1 MDSNIVWNIIDKYFE
16 NDKYN
21 LVSHLLDSYNDFFET
36 GLKTI
41 FKEKNPIQILKNQDP
56 KTKEF
61 NYSCKMY
68 LGGKTGDK
76 IYYGKPIIYDDINT
90 HYMYPNEA
98 RLRNMNYGFS
108 IHYDVDVFFTIKTEG
123 AEDFHH
129 TFTLDK
135 IFLGRFPVMLH
146 SNLCILKGLN
156 RETCFNM
163 GECKNDPGGYFIV
176 DGKEKVIVCQEKFG
190 DNMLYIRDKVDD
202 KYSHAADIRC
212 KSEDASKPVRTL
224 SIRILATSAQF
235 SNNQIVISIPN
246 VRKPVPL
253 FIVFRA
259 LGIISDKDI
268 ISYCLL
274 DLKKHSH
281 LIDLF
286 VPSVH
291 DAGSIF
297 TQETALKYIALL
309 TKGKTNAHVQEILM
323 NYLVP
328 HMGELNFR
336 EKAYYLGYIVYKLLR
351 VFTKEDLPTDRDN
364 FKLKRVEL
372 PGTLLYDLFK
382 EYYTIMQNMIFK
394 KFDKIYYYHEGQYQ
408 DKKFINLVTLNYK
421 DVFKERDL
429 ELGFR
434 RAFKGNWGAHSHT
447 KREGVVQDLNRL
459 SFNSSISHRRKMN
472 LPMDA
477 SAKVIGPRLLHGSQW
492 GIIDPLDTPDGGNV
506 GLHKHMSIVAKVT
519 NGFSMYPMVK
529 WLRVY
534 CSLIYLTETLNYNLV
549 RTAKVFVNGAW
560 VGVVNEPI
568 ECIETI
574 RFYRRS
580 SLIPIH
586 TSVSWNT
593 EENVIEIFT
602 DSGRLVRPVFY
613 VDKGKTLALHVNKKM
628 ESIIKKREF
637 TWNSLITGFQK
648 KKDDNFDVKN
658 NKFYT
663 IKELYDTN
671 IDTLQQN
678 KAIIEYLDS
687 NETNT
692 RLIAIKLDELTKGNY
707 THLEI
712 HPSLLLGVMGNQI
725 IYPENN
731 QLPRNLFSCG
741 QSKQGVSLYH
751 SNFTNRIDKM
761 GVILNYGQIPLVKSR
776 YMKYINNEEH
786 PYGENTI
793 VAIMCYSG
801 YNVED
806 AVLINKGAVDRGLF
820 RTTYYNMYE
829 KREESSKVGGSM
841 VDSKFTNIE
850 TAQNVKGTKPGY
862 DYSHLDKHGMIKENT
877 QMDDKVVLMGK
888 TTYNIENPDVLVD
901 SSIYPKKG
909 QLGYV
914 DKVFMT
920 EGEEG
925 FRLAKTRIREE
936 RIPAIGDKVGSRC
949 GQKGTIGLIVA
960 EEDMPFTAN
969 GQKPDIIINPHA
981 IPSRMTIGQ
990 ILESLVGKACSL
1002 YGSFGDCTAFVNEG
1016 PKHEVFGKL
1025 LTNYGYHASGS
1036 ELLYN
1041 GMTGEQ
1047 VDADIYMGPTYY
1059 MRIKHM
1065 VKDKINYRAQGPRT
1079 MLTRQ
1084 TVQGRANDGGLRIG
1098 EMERDCMI
1106 SHGATAFLQ
1115 ESMLLRGDLY
1125 YMAICNKTGML
1136 AIYNETNNLFLSP
1149 MADGPIRFTETL
1161 DNKMKI
1167 ENISRYGRDFSIVKV
1182 PYAFKLLM
1190 QELATMNVQIR
1201 IITEDNINQIENMS
1215 FSKNMNKLLNI
1226 DEQKEISGIQRHI
1239 TDKQDSGVVAANKE
1253 GYSDVLKG
1261 TPVADEEFVIPST
1274 LDMRNI
1280 EPSSINNVEYEKGDE
1295 VHYRTDHNPRR
1306 LWFIQKKMPD
1316 GEFVISTYDLID
1328 LPYVDGY
1335 INDGRTAIVVVTG
1348 LELFKKSDHIYS
1360 GSDWDDYPRP
1370 NEFFVGDNVYYSK
1383 DSVNNRIWEIIMID
1397 SNNSWMTTI
1406 RSYNLTNI
1414 PEKVREYVYKNEYI
1428 QLVVPQSEL
1437 NMPESTSPNSPPPA
1451 PNSYPGSPT
1460 YGYNSPGSPPTA
1472 PNSPGSPP
1480 TAPNSPGSPTYG
1492 YNFPS
1497 QYDPNSPPYSA
1508 ILGREMTEQEFND
1521 AKSRPRT
1528 PNYTPPGSPNYP
1540 RPDSPNYPPPGAYSG
1555 SPTIIINTGNSQIPL
1570 QQATKNASSIIGA
1583 VSDANKEDVEELS
1596 SLENSSASNIQTLN
1610 VKKIIDK
1617 GNGNKEISILTDI
1630 AEEKKEEDEG
1640 ETTKKTINM

>member
-36 GLKTI
+36 GLKNI
-41 FKEKNPIQILKNQDP
+41 FKEKNPIQILKNQDS
-56 KTKEF
+56 KTNEF
-61 NYSCKMY
+61 NYICKMY
-68 LGGKTGDK
+68 LGGKSGNK
-76 IYYGKPIIYDDINT
+76 IYYGKPIIYDDVNT

-108 IHYDVDVFFTIKTEG
+108 IHYDIEVFFTIKTEG
-123 AEDFHH
+123 EEDFHH

-163 GECKNDPGGYFIV
+163 GECRNDPGGYFIV
-176 DGKEKVIVCQEKFG
+176 DGKEKVIVCQEKFA
-190 DNMLYIRDKVDD
+190 DNMLYIRDTVDD
-202 KYSHAADIRC
+202 KYSHSADIRC

-224 SIRILATSAQF
+224 SVRIVGISVPSTDLNKKAPPGF
-235 SNNQIVISIPN
+235 SNKQIVVSIPN

-274 DLKKHSH
+274 DLKKHSQYVE
-281 LIDLF
+281 LF
-286 VPSVH
+286 IPSVH

-297 TQETALKYIALL
+297 TQETALKYISLL

-323 NYLVP
+323 NYFVP
-328 HMGELNFR
+328 HIGELNFR
-336 EKAYYLGYIVYKLLR
+336 DKAYYLGYIVYKLLR
-351 VFTKEDLPTDRDN
+351 VYTKEDLPTDRDN
-364 FKLKRVEL
+364 FKMKRVEL

-408 DKKFINLVTLNYK
+408 EKKFINLVTLNYQ
-421 DVFKERDL
+421 DVFKERNL
-429 ELGFR
+429 EIGFK

-447 KREGVVQDLNRL
+447 KREGVIQDLNRL
-459 SFNSSISHRRKMN
+459 SFNSSLSHRRKMN

-519 NGFSMYPMVK
+519 NGYSMYPMVK

-534 CSLIYLTETLNYNLV
+534 CSLVYLTETLNYNLV
-549 RTAKVFVNGAW
+549 RTAKIFVNGAW

-568 ECIETI
+568 KCIETI

-602 DSGRLVRPVFY
+602 DSGRLVRPIFY
-613 VDKGKTLALHVNKKM
+613 VDKEKNTLALHVNKKM
-628 ESIIKKREF
+628 ETIIKKREF

-663 IKELYDTN
+663 IKELYDTS

-678 KAIIEYLDS
+678 KSIIEYLDS

-692 RLIAIKLDELTKGNY
+692 RLITTKLSDLSKGNY

-761 GVILNYGQIPLVKSR
+761 GIVLNYGQIPLVKSR

-829 KREESSKVGGSM
+829 TREESSKVAGSM
-841 VDSKFTNIE
+841 IDSKFTNIE

-877 QMDDKVVLMGK
+877 QMDDLVPKVLIGK
-888 TTYNIENPDVLVD
+888 TTYNIENPDILVD
-901 SSIYPKKG
+901 SSTYPKKG

-949 GQKGTIGLIVA
+949 GQKGTIGLIV
-960 EEDMPFTAN
+960 EEQDMPFTAN

-1084 TVQGRANDGGLRIG
+1084 VVQGRANDGGLRIG

-1106 SHGATAFLQ
+1106 SHGATSFLQ

-1136 AIYNETNNLFLSP
+1136 SIYNETNNLFLSP
-1149 MADGPIRFTETL
+1149 MVDGPIRFTETL

-1167 ENISRYGRDFSIVKV
+1167 ENISRFGRDFSIVKV
-1182 PYAFKLLM
+1182 PYAFKLLL
-1190 QELATMNVQIR
+1190 QELTTMNVQMR

-1226 DEQKEISGIQRHI
+1226 DEKEELKGIQDDI
-1239 TDKQDSGVVAANKE
+1239 TIKQNNVVIDANKE
-1253 GYSDVLKG
+1253 VYDRIDLLRNH
-1261 TPVADEEFVIPST
+1261 AQEEAVYIPSD

-1280 EPSSINNVEYEKGDE
+1280 EPSSKSNMNYEKGDE
-1295 VHYRTDHNPRR
+1295 VYYREDNNKERI
-1306 LWFIQKKMPD
+1306 WFIQKQMAD
-1316 GEFVISTYDLID
+1316 GEFVISTYDLIN
-1328 LPYVDGY
+1328 LPHVDGY
-1335 INDGRTAIVVVTG
+1335 INDGNTAMVIVTG
-1348 LELFKKSDHIYS
+1348 LEIYKKTDHKYSD
-1360 GSDWDDYPRP
+1360 SDWDDFPRP
-1370 NEFFVGDNVYYSK
+1370 NEFMVGDNVYYYK
-1383 DSVNNRIWEIIMID
+1383 DSVKNRIWEILKID
-1397 SNNSWMTTI
+1397 STNLWMTTI
-1406 RSYNLTNI
+1406 RSYNLFDI
-1414 PEKVREYVYKNEYI
+1414 PEKVKKFIHKNEYI
-1428 QLVVPQSEL
+1428 QLVVPQSDL
-1437 NMPESTSPNSPPPA
+1437 NMPESTSPNSPPYA
-1451 PNSYPGSPT
+1451 PGSPA
-1460 YGYNSPGSPPTA
+1460 YSPAYAPGSPPYA
-1472 PNSPGSPP
+1472 PGSP
-1480 TAPNSPGSPTYG
+1480 AYSPAYASDTSPM
-1492 YNFPS
+1492 
-1497 QYDPNSPPYSA
+1497 YDPNSPPYSA

-1521 AKSRPRT
+1521 ANSRPRS
-1528 PNYTPPGSPNYP
+1528 PAYSPGTPPYAPSSPNTP
-1540 RPDSPNYPPPGAYSG
+1540 IGV
-1555 SPTIIINTGNSQIPL
+1555 PTIIINTGNSQIPL
-1570 QQATKNASSIIGA
+1570 KQETKDVSSIIGA
-1583 VSDANKEDVEELS
+1583 VSDANEEDIEELS
-1596 SLENSSASNIQTLN
+1596 TLDNKSPGVQTLN
-1610 VKKIIDK
+1610 VSKIIDK

-1630 AEEKKEEDEG
+1630 AEEKKDEEDE
-1640 ETTKKTINM
+1640 TIKKTINM

>member
-1 MDSNIVWNIIDKYFE
+1 
-16 NDKYN
+16 
-21 LVSHLLDSYNDFFET
+21 
-36 GLKTI
+36 
-41 FKEKNPIQILKNQDP
+41 
-56 KTKEF
+56 
-61 NYSCKMY
+61 
-68 LGGKTGDK
+68 
-76 IYYGKPIIYDDINT
+76 
-90 HYMYPNEA
+90 
-98 RLRNMNYGFS
+98 
-108 IHYDVDVFFTIKTEG
+108 
-123 AEDFHH
+123 
-129 TFTLDK
+129 
-135 IFLGRFPVMLH
+135 
-146 SNLCILKGLN
+146 
-156 RETCFNM
+156 
-163 GECKNDPGGYFIV
+163 
-176 DGKEKVIVCQEKFG
+176 
-190 DNMLYIRDKVDD
+190 
-202 KYSHAADIRC
+202 
-212 KSEDASKPVRTL
+212 
-224 SIRILATSAQF
+224 
-235 SNNQIVISIPN
+235 
-246 VRKPVPL
+246 
-253 FIVFRA
+253 
-259 LGIISDKDI
+259 
-268 ISYCLL
+268 
-274 DLKKHSH
+274 
-281 LIDLF
+281 
-286 VPSVH
+286 
-291 DAGSIF
+291 
-297 TQETALKYIALL
+297 
-309 TKGKTNAHVQEILM
+309 
-323 NYLVP
+323 
-328 HMGELNFR
+328 
-336 EKAYYLGYIVYKLLR
+336 
-351 VFTKEDLPTDRDN
+351 
-364 FKLKRVEL
+364 
-372 PGTLLYDLFK
+372 
-382 EYYTIMQNMIFK
+382 
-394 KFDKIYYYHEGQYQ
+394 
-408 DKKFINLVTLNYK
+408 
-421 DVFKERDL
+421 
-429 ELGFR
+429 
-434 RAFKGNWGAHSHT
+434 
-447 KREGVVQDLNRL
+447 
-459 SFNSSISHRRKMN
+459 
-472 LPMDA
+472 
-477 SAKVIGPRLLHGSQW
+477 
-492 GIIDPLDTPDGGNV
+492 
-506 GLHKHMSIVAKVT
+506 
-519 NGFSMYPMVK
+519 
-529 WLRVY
+529 
-534 CSLIYLTETLNYNLV
+534 
-549 RTAKVFVNGAW
+549 
-560 VGVVNEPI
+560 
-568 ECIETI
+568 
-574 RFYRRS
+574 
-580 SLIPIH
+580 
-586 TSVSWNT
+586 
-593 EENVIEIFT
+593 
-602 DSGRLVRPVFY
+602 
-613 VDKGKTLALHVNKKM
+613 
-628 ESIIKKREF
+628 
-637 TWNSLITGFQK
+637 
-648 KKDDNFDVKN
+648 
-658 NKFYT
+658 
-663 IKELYDTN
+663 
-671 IDTLQQN
+671 
-678 KAIIEYLDS
+678 
-687 NETNT
+687 
-692 RLIAIKLDELTKGNY
+692 
-707 THLEI
+707 
-712 HPSLLLGVMGNQI
+712 
-725 IYPENN
+725 
-731 QLPRNLFSCG
+731 
-741 QSKQGVSLYH
+741 
-751 SNFTNRIDKM
+751 M

-829 KREESSKVGGSM
+829 TREESSKVGGSM